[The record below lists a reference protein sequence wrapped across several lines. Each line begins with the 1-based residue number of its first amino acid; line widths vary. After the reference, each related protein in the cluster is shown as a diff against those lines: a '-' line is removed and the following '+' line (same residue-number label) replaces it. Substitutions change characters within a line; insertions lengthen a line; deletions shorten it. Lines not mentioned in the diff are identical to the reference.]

1 MLLPPGSTTTSM
13 DGMPHP
19 TARAVTA
26 AAIREATQR
35 LQGVVERTPLQ
46 PWHRMSELTGAR
58 VLIKR
63 EDMQPVRS
71 YKLRGALNVLL
82 SLTPEERERGVVAA
96 SAGNHAQGVAKG
108 CHDLRIRGRIVVP
121 QSTPRQKMDRI
132 RSIGGQYVELVAEG
146 NTYDEAYAETVRYA
160 EETGAIAVH
169 PFDDARTIIGQGSVA
184 REIHDQLGTAPD
196 MVVVPVGGGGLAAG
210 VATYLSEASPTTR
223 VIGVEPAGAASM
235 ITALASGEPITLK
248 KIDTFVDGA
257 AVRRAG
263 ALPHQILSQLGIQV
277 RPVPEG
283 RVCSEMLELYQT
295 EGIITEPAGA
305 LGFAALGPLGSR
317 SPVEIA
323 AGSTVVVILT
333 GSNND
338 VSRYSE
344 VMERSLVYEGLRHY
358 FIVDFPQRPGALR
371 SFLDEVLGPDDDI
384 SLFEYAKR
392 SNRETGP
399 AYVGLTLGSRND
411 YEPLLERM
419 RASEITFRVID
430 PDSPL
435 FHMFT

>member
-1 MLLPPGSTTTSM
+1 
-13 DGMPHP
+13 
-19 TARAVTA
+19 
-26 AAIREATQR
+26 
-35 LQGVVERTPLQ
+35 PLD
-46 PWHRMSELTGAR
+46 PWERMSELTGAT

-71 YKLRGALNVLL
+71 YKLRGALNVMF
-82 SLTPEERERGVVAA
+82 SLTPQERKRGVVAA

-108 CHDLRIRGRIVVP
+108 CHDLKIRGRIVVP

-132 RSIGGQYVELVAEG
+132 RSLGGSYVELVAIG

-160 EETGAIAVH
+160 EQTGAIPVH
-169 PFDDARTIIGQGSVA
+169 PFDDARTIIGQGTVA
-184 REIHDQLGTAPD
+184 NEIHEQLGTSPD
-196 MVVVPVGGGGLAAG
+196 VVVVPVGGGGLCSG
-210 VATYLSEASPTTR
+210 IATYMAQASPSTR

-235 ITALASGEPITLK
+235 TAALAAGEPVTLQDV
-248 KIDTFVDGA
+248 DTFIDGA

-263 ALPHQILSQLGIQV
+263 DLPFEILTQLSIPM
-277 RPVPEG
+277 RSVPEG
-283 RVCSEMLELYQT
+283 KVCSEMLDLYQV

-305 LGFAALGPLGSR
+305 LGFAALGPLGSGA
-317 SPVEIA
+317 PVEVA
-323 AGSTVVVILT
+323 AGSTVVVVLT

-338 VSRYSE
+338 VTRYAE

-371 SFLDEVLGPDDDI
+371 GFLDDVLGPNDDI
-384 SLFEYAKR
+384 SLFEYTKR
-392 SNRETGP
+392 SNRSTGP
-399 AYVGLTLGSRND
+399 AFVGLTLGAAED
-411 YEPLLERM
+411 YEPLLQRM
-419 RASEITFRVID
+419 HATGVSFRVIE

>member
-1 MLLPPGSTTTSM
+1 MPATPPV
-13 DGMPHP
+13 
-19 TARAVTA
+19 AVTA

-46 PWHRMSELTGAR
+46 PWARMSEKTGAR

-63 EDMQPVRS
+63 EDMQHVRS
-71 YKLRGALNVLL
+71 YKLRGALNLML
-82 SLTPEERERGVVAA
+82 GLTPAERERGVVAA
-96 SAGNHAQGVAKG
+96 SAGNHGQGVAKG
-108 CHDLRIRGRIVVP
+108 CHDLRIHGRIVVP
-121 QSTPRQKMDRI
+121 ESTPRQKMDRI
-132 RSIGGQYVELVAEG
+132 RSVGGDYVELVAKG

-160 EETGAIAVH
+160 RETGAVPVH
-169 PFDDARTIIGQGSVA
+169 PFDDPRTIIGQGTVA
-184 REIHDQLGTAPD
+184 REIHDQLGSAPD
-196 MVVVPVGGGGLAAG
+196 VVVVPIGGGGLASGIA
-210 VATYLSEASPTTR
+210 AYLAEASPTTR

-235 ITALASGEPITLK
+235 SAALAAGEPVTLDD
-248 KIDTFVDGA
+248 IDTFVDGA

-263 ALPHQILSQLGIQV
+263 DAPFEILNRLGIRV
-277 RPVPEG
+277 STVPEG
-283 RVCSEMLELYQT
+283 RVSSEMLELYQT

-305 LGFAALGPLGSR
+305 LAFAALGPLGSGA
-317 SPVEIA
+317 PVEVA

-338 VSRYSE
+338 VTRYSE

-371 SFLDEVLGPDDDI
+371 GFLDDVLGPGDDI
-384 SLFEYAKR
+384 SLFEYTKR

-399 AYVGLTLGSRND
+399 AFVGITLGSRGD
-411 YEPLLERM
+411 YEPLLQRM
-419 RASEITFRVID
+419 RDTGITFRVIEQ
-430 PDSPL
+430 DSPL

>member
-1 MLLPPGSTTTSM
+1 MPPQTKPAATQVS
-13 DGMPHP
+13 
-19 TARAVTA
+19 A

-46 PWHRMSELTGAR
+46 PWQRMSELTGAR

-71 YKLRGALNVLL
+71 YKLRGALNLMI
-82 SLTPEERERGVVAA
+82 SLTPAERERGVVAA

-108 CHDLRIRGRIVVP
+108 CHDLKIRGRIVVP
-121 QSTPRQKMDRI
+121 QSTPRQKMARI
-132 RSIGGQYVELVAEG
+132 RAIGGEYVELVAHG
-146 NTYDEAYAETVRYA
+146 NSYDEAYAETVRYA
-160 EETGAIAVH
+160 RQSGAIPVH
-169 PFDDARTIIGQGSVA
+169 PFDDPRTIIGQGTVA

-196 MVVVPVGGGGLAAG
+196 VVVVPIGGGGISSGIAAYLA
-210 VATYLSEASPTTR
+210 EASPTTR

-235 ITALASGEPITLK
+235 SAALAAGELLTLEE
-248 KIDTFVDGA
+248 IDNFVDGA
-257 AVRRAG
+257 AVRRVG
-263 ALPHQILSQLGIQV
+263 AVPFEILSRLDVPV

-283 RVCSEMLELYQT
+283 RICSQMLDLYQI

-305 LGFAALGPLGSR
+305 LAFAALGPLGSGA
-317 SPVEIA
+317 PVEIA
-323 AGSTVVVILT
+323 AGSTVVVVLT

-371 SFLDEVLGPDDDI
+371 SFLDDVLGPNDDI
-384 SLFEYAKR
+384 SLFEYMKR

-399 AYVGLTLGSRND
+399 AFVGLTLGCAEE
-411 YEPLLERM
+411 YEPLLQRM
-419 RASEITFRVID
+419 RDTGITFRVIE

-435 FHMFT
+435 FHLFT

>member
-1 MLLPPGSTTTSM
+1 M
-13 DGMPHP
+13 
-19 TARAVTA
+19 TA

-71 YKLRGALNVLL
+71 YKLRGALNLMT
-82 SLTPEERERGVVAA
+82 SLTAQERERGVVAA

-108 CHDLRIRGRIVVP
+108 CHDLQIHGRIVVP

-132 RSIGGQYVELVAEG
+132 RSIGGDYVDLVAVG
-146 NTYDEAYAETVRYA
+146 NTYDEAYTETLRYSRQ
-160 EETGAIAVH
+160 TGAIPVH
-169 PFDDARTIIGQGSVA
+169 PFDDPRTIIGQGTLA
-184 REIHDQLGTAPD
+184 REFHDQLGAAPD
-196 MVVVPVGGGGLAAG
+196 VVLVPVGGGGLAAG
-210 VATYLSEASPTTR
+210 VAAYLAEASPTTR

-235 ITALASGEPITLK
+235 SAAMTAGEPVTLDD
-248 KIDTFVDGA
+248 IDTFVDGA

-263 ALPHQILSQLGIQV
+263 AFPFEILSRLSVPI
-277 RPVPEG
+277 RTVPEG
-283 RVCSEMLELYQT
+283 RICSEMLQLYQV

-305 LGFAALGPLGSR
+305 LGFAALGPLGSG

-323 AGSTVVVILT
+323 AGSTVVVVLT

-338 VSRYSE
+338 VSRYTE

-371 SFLDEVLGPDDDI
+371 GFLDDVLGPQDDI
-384 SLFEYAKR
+384 SLFEYTKR

-399 AYVGLTLGSRND
+399 AFVGVTLGSRED
-411 YEPLLERM
+411 YTPLLERM
-419 RASEITFRVID
+419 RATGITFRVIE

>member
-1 MLLPPGSTTTSM
+1 MPATPPV
-13 DGMPHP
+13 
-19 TARAVTA
+19 AVTA

-46 PWHRMSELTGAR
+46 PWARMSEKTGAR

-71 YKLRGALNVLL
+71 YKLRGALNLML
-82 SLTPEERERGVVAA
+82 GLAPAERERGVVAA
-96 SAGNHAQGVAKG
+96 SAGNHGQGVAKG
-108 CHDLRIRGRIVVP
+108 CHDLRIHGRIVVP
-121 QSTPRQKMDRI
+121 ESTPRQKMDRI
-132 RSIGGQYVELVAEG
+132 RSVGGDYVELVAKG

-160 EETGAIAVH
+160 RETGAVPVH
-169 PFDDARTIIGQGSVA
+169 PFDDPRTIIGQGTVA
-184 REIHDQLGTAPD
+184 REIHDQLGSAPD
-196 MVVVPVGGGGLAAG
+196 VVVVPIGGGGLASGIA
-210 VATYLSEASPTTR
+210 AYLAEASPTTR

-235 ITALASGEPITLK
+235 SAAIAAGEPVTLDD
-248 KIDTFVDGA
+248 IDTFVDGA

-263 ALPHQILSQLGIQV
+263 DAPFEILNRLGIRV
-277 RPVPEG
+277 STVPEG
-283 RVCSEMLELYQT
+283 RVSSEMLELYQT

-305 LGFAALGPLGSR
+305 LAFAALGPLGSGA
-317 SPVEIA
+317 PVEVA

-338 VSRYSE
+338 VTRYSE

-371 SFLDEVLGPDDDI
+371 GFLDDVLGPGDDI
-384 SLFEYAKR
+384 SLFEYTKR

-399 AYVGLTLGSRND
+399 AFVGITLGSRGD
-411 YEPLLERM
+411 YEPLLQRM
-419 RASEITFRVID
+419 RDTGITFRVIEQ
-430 PDSPL
+430 DSPL